1 LPNCQEF
8 SLLTPSFVK
17 QPLKRRTLSNIGLNS
32 CFKQHL
38 IKCRAYLLLAS
49 SSLLLGCASGYHG
62 THDAQ
67 VSYLSAAGLMQE
79 APAFERLANQNT
91 FGELLS
97 TWPSQAIPF
106 ALLPYDQRDTREAGV
121 RLMHELTTLQRAALV
136 SGNDISR
143 SAMAQWRSV
152 IRAQLDEPLRSR
164 DLPASERLPLNELA
178 HWGYCLPPSWV
189 EVWSINGVTRHP
201 WQSSLTLEDVTG
213 SRSHQSS
220 HAWHI
225 SPQGQLERH
234 GIADWNKEPVSL
246 APGSRVMV
254 EWSAQH
260 PTMGVN
266 VERSWVNERLPRWL
280 AAQLP
285 GEDCQTWPQEK
296 PQ

>member
-1 LPNCQEF
+1 MTPRFATQPLNLRIESHGGLYSF
-8 SLLTPSFVK
+8 FKHTLLKYRIYLFFSVISLLV
-17 QPLKRRTLSNIGLNS
+17 
-32 CFKQHL
+32 
-38 IKCRAYLLLAS
+38 
-49 SSLLLGCASGYHG
+49 GCVSGYHG
-62 THDAQ
+62 PHNSQMTTSVGIVDETP
-67 VSYLSAAGLMQE
+67 VLK
-79 APAFERLANQNT
+79 RLANQNT
-91 FGELLS
+91 FGYIQS
-97 TWPSQAIPF
+97 TWPSQAISF

-178 HWGYCLPPSWV
+178 HWGYCLPPRWV